1 MKIAKIPAGLVF
13 LLILPALCAF
23 LSCQSLSR
31 SKKQTGI
38 PDKFAVFTFDDGPN
52 SQGDTTAR
60 LLDILKKYQ
69 IQAMFALLGE
79 NAEYSPDLVRR
90 IRDEGHYI
98 INHGYY
104 DTWAV
109 NMGREFFLLNLEMG
123 EQAISAA
130 LGEPLNPRLY
140 RPQGGFYKKRHL
152 KIWQSQGY
160 TLIPSTARSYD
171 AVKTAAGADRVVRA
185 IMRKVEKQKG
195 GIIMLHDG
203 RDSHRNMEMVLK
215 ENPYGSYNRSWIPE
229 TVERLILTLQEEGY
243 ALSGFDALEAVK
255 YDPDKRRPET
265 RPVLKNKRKGDRN
278 AP

>member
-1 MKIAKIPAGLVF
+1 MKTAKNPAGLVL
-13 LLILPALCAF
+13 LLILPVLCAF
-23 LSCQSLSR
+23 LSCQNLSR
-31 SKKQTGI
+31 SRKQTGI
-38 PDKFAVFTFDDGPN
+38 PGKFIVFTFDDGPN
-52 SQGDTTAR
+52 AQGDTTAR

-79 NAEYSPDLVRR
+79 NAEHSPDLVRR

-109 NMGREFFLLNLEMG
+109 SMSREFFQLNLEMG

-160 TLIPSTARSYD
+160 MLIPSTARSYD
-171 AVKTAAGADRVVRA
+171 AVKTAAGADRVISA
-185 IMRKVEKQKG
+185 IMRKVKKQEG

-203 RDSHRNMEMVLK
+203 RDSHRTMETALK
-215 ENPYGSYNRSWIPE
+215 GNPYGSYNRSWIPE
-229 TVERLILTLQEEGY
+229 TVERLILILQEEGY

-255 YDPDKRRPET
+255 YDPDKRRTPET
-265 RPVLKNKRKGDRN
+265 PCFKKQAERRP
-278 AP
+278 